1 MSRLPAPDDA
11 WRESTEGDLDSD
23 LAEESGSSLDDW
35 DRPFGQRRLVAIV
48 VRAVAAVVLVGLLLS
63 VFVAVR

>member
-11 WRESTEGDLDSD
+11 WRESTEGDLDPD